1 MIRSLT
7 FRRRAR
13 VAARYDRVPHRR
25 DLSHSIAPLRA
36 AKKSGNRI
44 PLDEVKLEAPIA
56 RPPEFLAIGLNYA
69 DHVEETKMKQPEFPM
84 FFNKQ
89 SSCVTGPGDPIHL
102 PRASSA
108 LDYEGELGFIIGRRC
123 RHVPRDRAHEVIAGY
138 VIVNDVSVRDWQR
151 RAPTMT
157 LGKSFDTHGPMGPW
171 IVTPDEIG
179 DPHKLDLKT
188 FVNGEQRQHSN
199 TKNLIFDCF
208 AQVETL
214 STVFTLLPGTIV
226 STGTPGGVAAAMNP
240 PKWLKAGD
248 VVRIE
253 IEKIGSIENKVIAE
267 PANTDSDL
275 SRAAAIMAVTV
286 LSPRQNPVARCDA
299 NRLDVGVIECERFDV
314 VRDAC

>member
-1 MIRSLT
+1 MKLATFTHGGGATRVGVVVEDSIVDLAAAATDLPREMIAFLEAGP
-7 FRRRAR
+7 RA
-13 VAARYDRVPHRR
+13 
-25 DLSHSIAPLRA
+25 IERA
-36 AKKSGNRI
+36 AGAAKNSAHRI
-44 PLDEVKLEAPIA
+44 ALASVKLEAPIA

-69 DHVEETKMKQPEFPM
+69 DHVEETKMKRPEFPI

-108 LDYEGELGFIIGRRC
+108 LDYEGELGFVIGRRC
-123 RHVPRDRAHEVIAGY
+123 RHVPRARAHEVIAGY

-151 RAPTMT
+151 RSPTMT
-157 LGKSFDTHGPMGPW
+157 LGKSFDTHGPVGPW

-179 DPHKLDLKT
+179 DPHALDLKT
-188 FVNGEQRQHSN
+188 LVNGEQRQHSN

-208 AQVETL
+208 AQIETL

-253 IEKIGSIENKVIAE
+253 IEKIGKLENKVIEE
-267 PANTDSDL
+267 PASTDS
-275 SRAAAIMAVTV
+275 I
-286 LSPRQNPVARCDA
+286 
-299 NRLDVGVIECERFDV
+299 
-314 VRDAC
+314 

>member
-1 MIRSLT
+1 MKLAT
-7 FRRRAR
+7 FTHSGATRIGVVVEDSIVDLAAAVPELPREMVAFLEAGPRAI
-13 VAARYDRVPHRR
+13 D
-25 DLSHSIAPLRA
+25 RA
-36 AKKSGNRI
+36 AGAAKNSTHRI
-44 PLDEVKLEAPIA
+44 ALASVKLEAPIA
-56 RPPEFLAIGLNYA
+56 RPAEFLAIGLNYA
-69 DHVEETKMKQPEFPM
+69 DHVEETKMKRPEFPM

-89 SSCVTGPGDPIHL
+89 SSCVTGPDYPIHL

-108 LDYEGELGFIIGRRC
+108 LDYEGELGFVIGRRC

-138 VIVNDVSVRDWQR
+138 LIVNDVSVRDWQR
-151 RAPTMT
+151 RSPTMT
-157 LGKSFDTHGPMGPW
+157 LGKSFDTHGPVGPW
-171 IVTPDEIG
+171 IVTPDEVG

-253 IEKIGSIENKVIAE
+253 IEKIGKLENKVIDE
-267 PANTDSDL
+267 PAKTAL
-275 SRAAAIMAVTV
+275 I
-286 LSPRQNPVARCDA
+286 
-299 NRLDVGVIECERFDV
+299 
-314 VRDAC
+314 

>member
-1 MIRSLT
+1 MKLATFTHGGTTRIGVVVEDSIVDLAAAAPELPREMIAFLEAGA
-7 FRRRAR
+7 RAINR
-13 VAARYDRVPHRR
+13 A
-25 DLSHSIAPLRA
+25 SGA
-36 AKKSGNRI
+36 AKDSKNRI
-44 PLDEVKLEAPIA
+44 ALSSIKLEAPIA

-69 DHVEETKMKQPEFPM
+69 DHVEETKMKRPEFPM

-89 SSCVTGPGDPIHL
+89 SSCVIGPGDPIHL

-108 LDYEGELGFIIGRRC
+108 LDYEGELGFVIGRRC
-123 RHVPRDRAHEVIAGY
+123 RHVPRERAHEVIVGY

-151 RAPTMT
+151 RSPTMT
-157 LGKSFDTHGPMGPW
+157 LGKSFDTHGPVGPW

-179 DPHKLDLKT
+179 DPHRLDLKT
-188 FVNGEQRQHSN
+188 FVNNEQRQHSN
-199 TKNLIFDCF
+199 TGNLIFDCF

-253 IEKIGSIENKVIAE
+253 IEKIGQIENKVIEE
-267 PANTDSDL
+267 PRSTDL
-275 SRAAAIMAVTV
+275 I
-286 LSPRQNPVARCDA
+286 
-299 NRLDVGVIECERFDV
+299 
-314 VRDAC
+314 